1 MPIDPISEELL
12 TLSQAARSCLRRR
25 QGKKV
30 HRSSLYRWAT
40 VGSRG
45 VVLETLQTPGG
56 LCTSKEGLRRF
67 FNQLT
72 KTTPAVSQPCRPTPD
87 GPRNEAVE
95 RELKA
100 RFGV

>member
-1 MPIDPISEELL
+1 MSIDPLSEELL
-12 TLSQAARSCLRRR
+12 TLSQAARFCPRRR
-25 QGKKV
+25 QGKKP
-30 HRSSLYRWAT
+30 HLSTLYRWAT
-40 VGSRG
+40 RGSRG
-45 VVLETLQTPGG
+45 VMLETLQTPGG

-72 KTTPAVSQPCRPTPD
+72 ETAPAASQACRPTPD
-87 GPRNEAVE
+87 GRRHKAVE